1 MKIPTGLLITL
12 LAGGLAATTMIHAGN
27 DGANTEPGTERDWLD
42 LIASMDKMHM
52 TTETIAPSG
61 NRDIDFAKLMLPHH
75 QAAVDMARIQLQY
88 GRDPE
93 MRSLAEKILA
103 DQQSEIRFIEHWLK
117 QQQSPQVEIKPTDPA
132 NPAKADLL

>member
-12 LAGGLAATTMIHAGN
+12 LAGGLVATTMIHAGN
-27 DGANTEPGTERDWLD
+27 DGANTQPDTERDWSD
-42 LIASMDKMHM
+42 LMASMDKMHGA
-52 TTETIAPSG
+52 TETIAPSG

-93 MRSLAEKILA
+93 MRGLAEKILA
-103 DQQSEIRFIEHWLK
+103 DQQSEIRFIQRWLK
-117 QQQSPQVEIKPTDPA
+117 QQQAPRVEIKPTDRA
-132 NPAKADLL
+132 NSAKADLP